1 MSPGG
6 LWGDF
11 SPHALR
17 QTDGALPFT
26 RSGLPTKSMSIVVED
41 LPSPIAWP
49 LVRASP
55 LELPGPGACAAAVR
69 SFVELA
75 VLRVLAEA
83 SQAPLPF
90 TVEST
95 MRLVM
100 LDEMESEAWLDL
112 YAALEHS
119 GLIELLSIPTEP
131 PVAVRDAMSELGT
144 TEVIDWLEAAQH
156 RESQTI
162 VSAITALTRSARGL
176 ADLPLCY
183 VRSVRAT
190 GDGYEVESR
199 RLVGTAWPQMVRTT
213 HILPPPVEEGR
224 LAFWDGDAAGVVV
237 PEWLL
242 RWEEATATLWLF
254 TGRSLNGQ
262 WRYHAWLRYG
272 AMPRAHTWVVAQA
285 SMPGFLTEAV
295 HIDPTTDPNAQTQI
309 VSQSQMARYLSKAGI
324 EAPARTGATPP
335 STQRAVGLHASG
347 MHASSLHGEG
357 GKLALRVLT
366 GPDLQRYIILEPGE
380 RATIGRNASD
390 ATFVL
395 HHHQL
400 SRAHTEIS
408 LDPSGQLWVTD
419 LGSTNGTQ
427 LNGRPLKP
435 RVPNAAIAGDYVAA
449 GPVLL
454 RIEWLTR
461 ERRDR
466 IDAILELPRDGDRR
480 DPHTMLLRPPFLA
493 ERLPRVL
500 RASFR
505 TGGRASGVPTLWGV
519 LAIIDRLAAL
529 HAQHG
534 ERIADRIFRDVAR
547 VVQYEVD
554 SPGNWVRVGYGEMLF
569 PYVGVG
575 EGFVRSEA
583 ERLVDVVGN
592 HPWEAP
598 VERLSL
604 TVSVGPKQPT
614 ESAQDWLKR
623 LRADLRRSR
632 GKEGPLAEKSG

>member
-1 MSPGG
+1 V
-6 LWGDF
+6 
-11 SPHALR
+11 
-17 QTDGALPFT
+17 TT
-26 RSGLPTKSMSIVVED
+26 VVVED

-49 LVRASP
+49 VVRALP
-55 LELPGPGACAAAVR
+55 LEHPGPGACAAAVR

-75 VLRVLAEA
+75 VLRVIAESA
-83 SQAPLPF
+83 RAALPF

-119 GLIELLSIPTEP
+119 GLIELLSLPADLP
-131 PVAVRDAMSELGT
+131 AAVRDAMTELGT
-144 TEVIDWLEAAQH
+144 TSLIDWLEQAQH
-156 RESQTI
+156 QDSPTI
-162 VSAITALTRSARGL
+162 VAAITALTRSARGL
-176 ADLPLCY
+176 SDLPLCY
-183 VRSVRAT
+183 VRSVRPT

-199 RLVGTAWPQMVRTT
+199 RLVGTAWPMVLRTT
-213 HILPPPVEEGR
+213 HISPPPVEENR
-224 LAFWDGDAAGVVV
+224 LVFWDGDAHAVVV

-242 RWEEATATLWLF
+242 RWEEAAATLWLF
-254 TGRSLNGQ
+254 TGRSMNGQ

-272 AMPRAHTWVVAQA
+272 ATPRAHTWVVAQA
-285 SMPGFLTEAV
+285 SMPTFLTEAV
-295 HIDPTTDPNAQTQI
+295 RTDPALDSSLDPNAQTQI
-309 VSQSQMARYLSKAGI
+309 LSTAQLNAQMQMLAQS
-324 EAPARTGATPP
+324 PTPLGQ
-335 STQRAVGLHASG
+335 SL
-347 MHASSLHGEG
+347 ASSTPKPPPALPEG
-357 GKLALRVLT
+357 GRLAIRVLT
-366 GPDLQRYIILEPGE
+366 GPDLQRYVLLDPGD
-380 RATIGRNASD
+380 RVIIGRNAAE

-400 SRAHTEIS
+400 SRAHTEVY
-408 LDPSGQLWVTD
+408 LDPTGQLWVTD
-419 LGSTNGTQ
+419 MGSTNGTQ
-427 LNGRPLKP
+427 LNGRALRP
-435 RVPNAAIAGDYVAA
+435 RSAQTAVAGDYVAS

-466 IDAILELPRDGDRR
+466 IDTILELSKDGDRR

-505 TGGRASGVPTLWGV
+505 AGGRASGVPTLWGV
-519 LAIIDRLAAL
+519 YAVIDRLAAL

-534 ERIADRIFRDVAR
+534 ERIADRVFRDVAR

-554 SPGNWVRVGYGEMLF
+554 VPGNWVRVGYGELLF

-575 EGFVRSEA
+575 EGFARSEA
-583 ERLVDVVGN
+583 DRLVEVVAN
-592 HPWEAP
+592 HPWEP
-598 VERLSL
+598 PIDRLSL
-604 TVSVGPKQPT
+604 TVVVGPKQPT

-623 LRADLRRSR
+623 LRADLRRNR
-632 GKEGPLAEKSG
+632 ATVPRTRYG